1 MRIFRLIAILIILTS
16 IIEKVSGTAQFP
28 DFLIYKGDT
37 LSIYA
42 NPLESYF
49 DSISRPDSIFDKYG
63 YNSTACWRG
72 YIGYWELKNDSLF
85 LLELHGDSSL
95 IDLSLIFK
103 DRKTDKKIFADWV
116 DYPIL
121 NPYGNLIN
129 YEHMGYESIYEYER
143 EFTFKKGILTGIKVY
158 DNSKSK
164 KCKYTQDNKLLY
176 DFITANIDNSLLP
189 DSIDKVRLVVQISK
203 VSAEGKIDSVTVV
216 RGFNKTLDEEAIRVV
231 KSIPEW
237 DILYRHGE
245 LLNLIWTIPV
255 TFENTNKAR
264 PANKQ

>member
-1 MRIFRLIAILIILTS
+1 M
-16 IIEKVSGTAQFP
+16 IERASGTAQIP

-49 DSISRPDSIFDKYG
+49 DSISRPDSVFEKYG

-72 YIGYWELKNDSLF
+72 YIGYWELRNDSLF
-85 LLELHGDSSL
+85 LVELQGDSAI

-103 DRKTDKKIFADWV
+103 DRKTNNEIFADWV
-116 DYPIL
+116 DYPIN
-121 NPYGNLIN
+121 NPFGELIH
-129 YEHMGYESIYEYER
+129 YEHMWYASIYEFER
-143 EFTFKKGILTGIKVY
+143 DFIFKKGILTEIKEY

-164 KCKYTQDNKLLY
+164 KSKYTQDNKLLI
-176 DFITANIDNSLLP
+176 DFIKSNTNNSLLP
-189 DSIDKVRLVVQISK
+189 DTVEKVKVFIQITK
-203 VSAEGKIDSVTVV
+203 VSAEGKIDSVKVV
-216 RGFNKTLDEEAIRVV
+216 RGYNRTMDNEAIRVI

-245 LLNLIWTIPV
+245 PFNLIWTIPV
-255 TFENTNKAR
+255 IFENKNKAR
-264 PANKQ
+264 PANRVDCPASDN